1 MSTMNNTMNTTENR
15 NYIAEF
21 YKNPEHNYEDFF
33 GAYVA
38 DEKIEKVNKEIK
50 TLFEQIDSKKEELS
64 RLNALRYNEMF
75 TPTDKKLLLHYEP
88 DRGNTVEAYFDIVT
102 GFAVNVND
110 YDGDEVGITSVG
122 RKAGDFQV
130 VSGYC
135 LPLGAIVLRYYNYK
149 IATNNARC
157 SFCLTKETIV
167 PILDYDSPSFD
178 NNGNWNLPRI
188 KAIGAAKW
196 AEICNQLLGLCKT
209 ATSFNVKGT
218 IDIFLKISFC
228 RNDTGERC
236 RMWLSYSS
244 AGKNK
249 GYFLNYS
256 VEGSIADTY
265 YLNPSEE
272 YYSPYLGEDK
282 DSWLVK
288 WDDYN
293 IYNLFR
299 SALMKEIERRIKV
312 NETRIR
318 SVKENYDE
326 IAGK

>member
-1 MSTMNNTMNTTENR
+1 MTTKTYENMTVTVACKESEDIEMMELIKKMNDTKAIRERTE
-15 NYIAEF
+15 EF
-21 YKNPEHNYEDFF
+21 Y
-33 GAYVA
+33 
-38 DEKIEKVNKEIK
+38 
-50 TLFEQIDSKKEELS
+50 
-64 RLNALRYNEMF
+64 
-75 TPTDKKLLLHYEP
+75 
-88 DRGNTVEAYFDIVT
+88 
-102 GFAVNVND
+102 
-110 YDGDEVGITSVG
+110 
-122 RKAGDFQV
+122 
-130 VSGYC
+130 
-135 LPLGAIVLRYYNYK
+135 
-149 IATNNARC
+149 
-157 SFCLTKETIV
+157 
-167 PILDYDSPSFD
+167 
-178 NNGNWNLPRI
+178 LPRI
-188 KAIGAAKW
+188 KTIGAAKW
-196 AEICNQLLGLCKT
+196 AEICNQLIGVCET

-228 RNDTGERC
+228 RDDTGERC
-236 RMWLSYSS
+236 RMWLSYGS

-299 SALMKEIERRIKV
+299 SALMNEIERRIIK
-312 NETRIR
+312 EEGRIR
-318 SVKENYDE
+318 SIRENYDE